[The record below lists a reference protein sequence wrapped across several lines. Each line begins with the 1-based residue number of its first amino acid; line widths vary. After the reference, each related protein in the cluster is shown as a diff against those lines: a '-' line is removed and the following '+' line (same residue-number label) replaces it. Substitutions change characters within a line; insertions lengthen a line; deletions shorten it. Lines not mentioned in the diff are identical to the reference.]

1 MSPAS
6 SSLAAHVET
15 LLRDVAARAIMPR
28 YRALQAHEIVE
39 KTPGE
44 IVTRADREA
53 EAMLRDALA
62 RIDGGARVVGEEAAS
77 ADETLLDGIDEG
89 LVWLV
94 DPLDGTANFARGS
107 GPFGV
112 MVALISNGEPLAGW
126 MLDPV
131 SGRLCHA
138 TRGGGA
144 WIDGER
150 VPTRETGRPRPVAAL
165 ATQFMGEDRRTRT
178 HRAAARH
185 FALEPI
191 PYCAAAHYPLLVT
204 GTHDLALF
212 QRILPWDHA
221 AGVLFLTEAGGH
233 ATHWDGSDYRVG
245 SRSAGIL
252 AASSERMWLA
262 GASAIG
268 GLLRDPT
275 PTRKR
280 EAALAA

>member
-1 MSPAS
+1 MSLS
-6 SSLAAHVET
+6 SHIET
-15 LLRDVAARAIMPR
+15 LMRDVAARAIMPR
-28 YRALQAHEIVE
+28 YRALRADEIAE

-62 RIDGGARVVGEEAAS
+62 RIDTGARIVGEEAAS
-77 ADETLLDGIDEG
+77 TDETLLDGIDEG

-112 MVALISNGEPLAGW
+112 MVALIADGEPLASW

-138 TRGGGA
+138 ERGAGA
-144 WIDGER
+144 WIDGAR
-150 VPTRETGRPRPVAAL
+150 ITVRETDRLRPIAAL
-165 ATQFMGEDRRTRT
+165 ATQFMGEERRTRT

-191 PYCAAAHYPLLVT
+191 PRCAAAHYPLLVT

-245 SRSAGIL
+245 SGRAGIL
-252 AASSERMWLA
+252 AAASERMWLT

-268 GLLRDPT
+268 GLLRDPI
-275 PTRKR
+275 R
-280 EAALAA
+280 EASLAA